1 MVKGIRN
8 IKESK
13 VVREAATLVSG
24 NVMAQLIS
32 VLAYLVLTRIFS
44 PSDFALF
51 NIFYSYIEVLII
63 FSTCKYELAVVVADD
78 EAESAAMARFALH
91 LNTWVSLALLSLA
104 ATLYLTHALPGD
116 FSQLG
121 IIVLL
126 IPPMVYFTGTSRV
139 YAALFNR
146 VRRYRLIAASEA
158 SNATAGALL
167 KALLGLLGMK
177 QAGMPLGAVLGQA
190 AANLLYR
197 FRIPGLHLPK
207 TSAAQRKEAARK
219 HRNFPLFA
227 APKDFINSFSF
238 NLPFLWLALYFD
250 KAEVGLFGLA
260 LTFTMRPANVLNAA
274 FERVL
279 YARTAEQVRQRQS
292 ISRLIRRFL
301 LYINMIAFPVC
312 VVGWLFSEP
321 LCAFFFG
328 EEWGGSGVYIQTLLP
343 WIFLSLSSASLTFIP
358 NVFSTQ
364 RTEIFFYLALLG
376 LRVAAVVV
384 GIHAADFLTGIR
396 LYATA
401 GALVSASLLV
411 WYVWQVRRYERS
423 LPRK

>member
-1 MVKGIRN
+1 
-8 IKESK
+8 
-13 VVREAATLVSG
+13 
-24 NVMAQLIS
+24 
-32 VLAYLVLTRIFS
+32 
-44 PSDFALF
+44 
-51 NIFYSYIEVLII
+51 
-63 FSTCKYELAVVVADD
+63 
-78 EAESAAMARFALH
+78 
-91 LNTWVSLALLSLA
+91 
-104 ATLYLTHALPGD
+104 
-116 FSQLG
+116 
-121 IIVLL
+121 
-126 IPPMVYFTGTSRV
+126 MVYFTGTSRV

-158 SNATAGALL
+158 SNATVGALL

-177 QAGMPLGAVLGQA
+177 QSGMPLGAVLGQA

>member
-1 MVKGIRN
+1 MKKKGI
-8 IKESK
+8 
-13 VVREAATLVSG
+13 VGEAATLVSG
-24 NVMAQLIS
+24 NVLAQVIS
-32 VLAYLVLTRIFS
+32 VLAYLLLTRIFS

-63 FSTCKYELAVVVADD
+63 FSTCKYELAVMVADD
-78 EAESAAMARFALH
+78 EAESAAMARFALR
-91 LNTWVSLALLSLA
+91 LNTWVSLVLLA
-104 ATLYLTHALPGD
+104 VATLLYLTQALPGD

-121 IIVLL
+121 MIALL

-146 VRRYRLIAASEA
+146 VRRYRLMAASEA
-158 SNATAGALL
+158 SNATAGAFL
-167 KALLGLLGMK
+167 KALFGLLGMK

-197 FRIPGLHLPK
+197 FRLPGLHLPK
-207 TSAAQRKEAARK
+207 TSAEQRKMAARK

-292 ISRLIRRFL
+292 ISRLIGRFL
-301 LYINMIAFPVC
+301 LYINAIALPVC
-312 VVGWLFSEP
+312 VVGWFFAEP

-328 EEWGGSGVYIQTLLP
+328 ERWSGSGVYIQALLP

-364 RTEIFFYLALLG
+364 RTEFFFYLALLG

-384 GIHAADFLTGIR
+384 GIHVADFLTGIR

-401 GALVSASLLV
+401 GALASASLLL
-411 WYVWQVRRYERS
+411 WYVWQVRHYERS
-423 LPRK
+423 LHED